1 MKTNDLIAKDQR
13 LKLNQLKEE
22 LPKGEDIEASLED
35 KETVESDTKSEPITM
50 TFVKVNTLDID
61 TFEIIED
68 VKTFNTEGNRVG
80 FVRKVIFQDYTGDQT
95 VVFRRFLYNKKHH
108 RHIWCFFIF
117 PLYNYYVKKINMK
130 DGKLMT
136 TENLKVV
143 LFASR
148 SKDNKNVPGFK
159 ERLESFITSKESSD
173 QFLIDSFENFN
184 KRGVDCE
191 TSRFYISVN
200 LRDPLKINRAFSI
213 YLFSKI
219 DYISPASY
227 PQRAASIAARLENVL

>member
-22 LPKGEDIEASLED
+22 LPKGAVEAFLED

-108 RHIWCFFIF
+108 IC
-117 PLYNYYVKKINMK
+117 L
-130 DGKLMT
+130 
-136 TENLKVV
+136 
-143 LFASR
+143 
-148 SKDNKNVPGFK
+148 
-159 ERLESFITSKESSD
+159 
-173 QFLIDSFENFN
+173 
-184 KRGVDCE
+184 
-191 TSRFYISVN
+191 
-200 LRDPLKINRAFSI
+200 
-213 YLFSKI
+213 
-219 DYISPASY
+219 
-227 PQRAASIAARLENVL
+227 

>member
-35 KETVESDTKSEPITM
+35 KETVESDTKSEPITMTM

-108 RHIWCFFIF
+108 RHI
-117 PLYNYYVKKINMK
+117 
-130 DGKLMT
+130 
-136 TENLKVV
+136 
-143 LFASR
+143 
-148 SKDNKNVPGFK
+148 
-159 ERLESFITSKESSD
+159 
-173 QFLIDSFENFN
+173 
-184 KRGVDCE
+184 
-191 TSRFYISVN
+191 
-200 LRDPLKINRAFSI
+200 
-213 YLFSKI
+213 
-219 DYISPASY
+219 
-227 PQRAASIAARLENVL
+227 